1 MIRPPSKG
9 RISLFKTLGIFWILS
24 WLLRSP
30 VGRLMLALA
39 VLWYLDNRYVGLLAA
54 LWAPVARA
62 QRTAGLRQ
70 AVESNPTD
78 VRSMVELGEA
88 YLRGGKPRT
97 AADYL
102 ERAFDRGED
111 SPRALA
117 MLGAAWIRL
126 GRHAEG
132 RAKVEEALAQK
143 PDLAYGEPYL
153 YLLEEALTT
162 LSPDNPRIDELVSEL
177 ERFEGVE
184 LLTRAGRLLGAAG
197 RKEVA
202 RRLLDEAVRNYGFIP
217 KKMRRR
223 ERRWVLRARLALFSL
238 R

>member
-1 MIRPPSKG
+1 MA
-9 RISLFKTLGIFWILS
+9 LFKTLGIFWILS
-24 WLLRSP
+24 WLLGSP
-30 VGRLMLALA
+30 LGRVLLALA
-39 VLWYLDNRYVGLLAA
+39 VLWYLDHRYVGLLAA
-54 LWAPVARA
+54 LWAPIARA

-70 AVESNPTD
+70 AVETNPTD
-78 VRSMVELGEA
+78 VRSMVELGET
-88 YLRGGKPRT
+88 YLRGGKPRQ
-97 AADYL
+97 AAEYL

-117 MLGAAWIRL
+117 LLGAAWIRL

-132 RAKVEEALAQK
+132 RAKVEEALTQK

-153 YLLEEALTT
+153 YLLEEALAT

-184 LLTRAGRLLGAAG
+184 VLTRAGQMLGAAG
-197 RKEVA
+197 RKEIA
-202 RRLLDEAVRNYGFIP
+202 RNLLEEALRNYGFIP

-223 ERRWVLRARLALFSL
+223 ERRWVFRARLVLFQL
-238 R
+238 G